1 MKKRYLPTNEQIIR
15 NKNVLDLACHTGES
29 TKIIHELGA
38 EHVYAVE
45 VRPDL
50 IKIAQQNLVADNVQ
64 FMVEDITNYAVMSNL
79 VAKSNTITCLG
90 VLYHLFDHFR
100 FLECIL
106 QPNIEHVLIETE
118 FGPESLN
125 PEMYWGFETIDHVEH
140 GWHNN
145 VKIIPNGAPNL
156 SWILQSADIFNFKC
170 DWIQHYGRKQ
180 PKKRKQVTK
189 EEYLS
194 IAGPNWPSYAD
205 LISDKP
211 IPDFVENEIADFL
224 QIFTKK
230 RMIIRLY
237 NSNLVNSTP
246 LSLKEIYQ
254 WSPSY
259 FLPPLQD

>member
-1 MKKRYLPTNEQIIR
+1 MKQYLLTNEQIIR
-15 NKNVLDLACHTGES
+15 NKTVLDLACHTGES

-50 IKIAQQNLVADNVQ
+50 IKTAQQNLVANNVQ
-64 FMVEDITNYAVMSNL
+64 FMIEDITNYAVMSSL
-79 VAKSNTITCLG
+79 VAKSNTITCFG

-106 QPNIEHVLIETE
+106 QPNIEYVLIETE
-118 FGPESLN
+118 FGSESPN
-125 PEMYWGFETIDHVEH
+125 PEMYWGVETTDQVLH
-140 GWHNN
+140 GWHNHA
-145 VKIIPNGAPNL
+145 KIIPHGTPNL

-170 DWIQHYGRKQ
+170 DWIQHYGTKTS
-180 PKKRKQVTK
+180 KKRKQVTM

-194 IAGPNWPSYAD
+194 IAGPDWPSYAD
-205 LISDKP
+205 LISNKP

-224 QIFTKK
+224 QIFINK

-237 NSNLVNSTP
+237 NTNLVNSTP

-254 WSPSY
+254 YKPADTRLL
-259 FLPPLQD
+259 LPR